1 MPIVISTTAMTPAIS
16 VAMKDGD
23 DLGGGVLHR
32 GDDDMTRVM

>member
-1 MPIVISTTAMTPAIS
+1 MPIVMSTTAIDARDH

-23 DLGGGVLHR
+23 HLGGGVLHR